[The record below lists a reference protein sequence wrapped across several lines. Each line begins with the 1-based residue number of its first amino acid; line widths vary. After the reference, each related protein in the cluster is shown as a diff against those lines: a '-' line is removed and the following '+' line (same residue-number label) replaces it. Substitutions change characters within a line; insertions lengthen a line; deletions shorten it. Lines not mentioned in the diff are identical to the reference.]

1 MRPSQPKARSVEHL
15 DVLKPSS
22 DYAHSDHQ
30 SDCSEDEDDES
41 VIGDEYVSTSTV
53 SFQTSKPPKFD
64 EWRKYCKDIGK
75 KNGSRAKVFRCTY
88 LIVQDNG
95 LAKPC
100 NLERAKSTIKRH
112 IDTVHLHIR

>member
-1 MRPSQPKARSVEHL
+1 MRPSQPQAGSVEHL

-30 SDCSEDEDDES
+30 SDCSEGEDDEP
-41 VIGDEYVSTSTV
+41 VVDDECGSPSTV
-53 SFQTSKPPKFD
+53 TSQPLKPPKFD
-64 EWRKYCKDIGK
+64 EWRKYCKDLGK
-75 KNGSRAKVFRCTY
+75 KKGSRANVFRCTY

-95 LAKPC
+95 PPEPC